1 MRLWKSRLDLLKKFS
16 KEYNWDFYLFGSRV
30 DDSKKWWDIDL
41 LVINKSDILNL
52 KLSLILEREFFKKFD
67 EKIDIVVFSEK
78 MKKEQE
84 LFFNSITKEK
94 ICEN

>member
-1 MRLWKSRLDLLKKFS
+1 
-16 KEYNWDFYLFGSRV
+16 
-30 DDSKKWWDIDL
+30 
-41 LVINKSDILNL
+41 LVINKTNILNL
-52 KLSLILEREFFKKFD
+52 KLSLILERDFFKKFD
-67 EKIDIVVFSEK
+67 EKIDIVVFSER